1 MGHRAGADRTI
12 PIIEGAMLS
21 ELAFRAQLVIR
32 EQRELFDY
40 WRSRAKGRQMPS
52 RADIDPAA
60 IPALLP
66 GISILDAGF
75 PPRLIYRLAGTRLR
89 DIFGQEVT
97 GKSVFDLEL
106 GEKRSYWGKVYR
118 QVIDERMPMQGAI
131 KGPVVDRDHVVLFWM
146 RLPLTDDGASVN
158 KVLCHDMTLPVSVAY
173 SLDHDVGG
181 LKNRD

>member
-1 MGHRAGADRTI
+1 
-12 PIIEGAMLS
+12 MLS

-40 WRSRAKGRQMPS
+40 WRSCAKGRQMPA
-52 RADIDPAA
+52 RADINPAA

-66 GISILDAGF
+66 GISILDA
-75 PPRLIYRLAGTRLR
+75 PSPSLLIYRLAGTRLR

-106 GEKRSYWGKVYR
+106 GEKQSYWRAVYR
-118 QVIDERMPMQGAI
+118 KVVDERMPMQGAV

-146 RLPLTDDGASVN
+146 RLPLGDEAAGVN
-158 KVLCHDMTLPVSVAY
+158 KVFCHDVTLPVSVAY
-173 SLDHDVGG
+173 SLDQEVSGI
-181 LKNRD
+181 RSRS

>member
-1 MGHRAGADRTI
+1 M
-12 PIIEGAMLS
+12 IEGAMLS

-40 WRSRAKGRQMPS
+40 WRSRARGRSMPS

-60 IPALLP
+60 IAALLP
-66 GISILDAGF
+66 GISILDAGS
-75 PPRLIYRLAGTRLR
+75 PPQLIYRLAGTRLR

-106 GEKRSYWGKVYR
+106 GEKRSYWRAVYR
-118 QVIDERMPMQGAI
+118 KVIEERMPMQGAI

-146 RLPLTDDGASVN
+146 RLPLADDETAVN
-158 KVLCHDMTLPVSVAY
+158 KILCHDMTLPVSVAY
-173 SLDHDVGG
+173 GLDQDLAGI
-181 LKNRD
+181 KNRS

>member
-1 MGHRAGADRTI
+1 
-12 PIIEGAMLS
+12 MLS

-40 WRSRAKGRQMPS
+40 WRSCAKSRPMPS

-60 IPALLP
+60 IAVLLP
-66 GISILDAGF
+66 GISILDAT
-75 PPRLIYRLAGTRLR
+75 PDSHLIYRLAGTRLR

-106 GEKRSYWGKVYR
+106 GEKQNYWRAVYR
-118 QVIDERMPMQGAI
+118 KVVDEKVPMQGAV

-146 RLPLTDDGASVN
+146 RLPLGDDGVRVN
-158 KVLCHDMTLPVSVAY
+158 KVLCHDVTLPVSVAY
-173 SLDHDVGG
+173 GLDQDAQGMKH
-181 LKNRD
+181 RS